1 MPLLSQL
8 VSDINP
14 FDEDVADPTPNIY
27 GDEEDQTY
35 RRSKVRVSDEVGRRV
50 IQKVQPETQG
60 LTDKPGQFLSNLGS
74 DVGEFAKGVAGM
86 AIYPVLHPRETA
98 DAVFS
103 HPVATAE
110 KFGGALVEGYK
121 ESYTPQEGESVPG
134 MILRRLYEKP
144 FTTLMDASALG
155 QLAFGGAG
163 LAARAAT
170 TGVRGAAEG
179 AALARSV
186 GETMA
191 GRVLG
196 DAPELAGTLKRAAS
210 AQRAVDLMA
219 SATERARKLDP
230 ISVAMDTGRAI
241 LKSKAPDKLAELNTI
256 SQATDAMA
264 ERNVVMQSNEDLRT
278 QRVSQAFSEL
288 NTAERS
294 VIWPYI
300 SGRLNM
306 EAPLGPALM
315 QHTGEWVPV
324 KGEVIRQEAL
334 EAARQ
339 QYIPIQQEYEFRG
352 GYTPE
357 QSGQRAGE
365 RAANYARDVMG
376 DNFDPTHPMVQEY
389 IQNEAMLASRESME
403 RLQKRAAGEMMTS
416 LDAAKDKAWRTKMES
431 DVAANLHASIKD
443 AESGLPRPERTT
455 VEEALQAMG
464 PQGGLYFPHS
474 SEAYT
479 RDQST
484 ISNFLTKMG
493 EALPFKNNQYTQFA
507 SGVMEHQDP
516 VKQLLRSYA
525 TYEKNQTWLK
535 LGYDAAESEVAAGR
549 ATKFTRGEWDW
560 TTDTDVLKGTHQPF
574 HPGKMIADDLADE
587 DVQRLFTRMLEVS
600 DDTKGLNI
608 FEVMQGIT
616 DNAGKGPQ
624 RALRADVPVYKIPTA
639 MGKGLKA
646 IKDQFEPPT
655 NPLLR
660 MTDKFTQWWNWA
672 NLNLRLTRI
681 NNNVLGNTFF
691 ATLQGVH
698 PFTPRGLTSLITMGR
713 ALMAKTPLS
722 GLAGEEG
729 ARLAKVFD
737 LPGIRSGGLY
747 HELETL
753 PAAER
758 LGQAGKTI
766 GERMSESRIPG
777 IAMTGRWSNALGRW
791 NSNIEAA
798 YRGASLFYELS
809 PNAIG
814 RAQRMLGHAADTMT
828 LGEKIEGFAR
838 SGAEVTMKMPEY
850 RGALKAVNRYF
861 HDYTRTT
868 PFERSTVRRIFP
880 YHKFWKHSTD
890 LITRYPFEHPLKGA
904 VMRTMGQAAI
914 QDTKDTL
921 KQWGLDYDRDVKS
934 YLGDSIPVK
943 RDVDPATGKTKTVW
957 MFNARGPN
965 PFSQMTGLQAEQA
978 LQMLNPVV
986 KIAIEQG
993 TGINLFTRER
1003 YRGAISSFSG
1013 REVDQDTGNIVES
1026 YEHPSWPEA
1035 FLRSFWPY
1043 QTAKEFVA
1051 QGRVPLDTASLLDM
1065 VTKSPNAWAQ
1075 IEPSGQV
1082 RRKPQKVPY
1091 QAFTRI
1097 AGPVPVGLE
1106 PPTRGE
1112 KQQRKGIVNEQLR
1125 NLLQRHP
1132 EKKAEIMDAIRKTS
1146 QEVRNE
1152 RP

>member
-8 VSDINP
+8 VSDLNP
-14 FDEDVADPTPNIY
+14 FDEDQPDQTPQYY
-27 GDEEDQTY
+27 GDEEDETY
-35 RRSKVRVSDEVGRRV
+35 RRSKVHVSDEVGRRV

-60 LTDKPGQFLSNLGS
+60 LADMPGQFLSNLGS

-98 DAVFS
+98 DAIFQ

-121 ESYTPQEGESVPG
+121 ENYTPHEDESVPG
-134 MILRRLYEKP
+134 MILRRFYEKP
-144 FTTLMDASALG
+144 FTSLMDASALG
-155 QLAFGGAG
+155 QIAFGGAG

-170 TGVRGAAEG
+170 MGVRGAAEG
-179 AALARSV
+179 AASL
-186 GETMA
+186 
-191 GRVLG
+191 
-196 DAPELAGTLKRAAS
+196 APELAGVAQKASS
-210 AQRAVDLMA
+210 AQRAVDLLA
-219 SATERARKLDP
+219 SATERAKRIDP
-230 ISVAMDTGRAI
+230 INLAMDAGKALFKTA
-241 LKSKAPDKLAELNTI
+241 APDKLAELNTI
-256 SQATDAMA
+256 SSGTDAMA
-264 ERNVVMQSNEDLRT
+264 ERTVVMRANEDLRT
-278 QRVSQAFSEL
+278 QRVNEAFGGL

-306 EAPLGPALM
+306 DSPLGPTLM
-315 QHTGEWVPV
+315 QHTGEWVPL
-324 KGEVIRQEAL
+324 KGEVIRPEAL

-339 QYIPIQQEYEFRG
+339 QYIPIQKEYEFRG

-357 QSGQRAGE
+357 QAGQRAGE
-365 RAANYARDVMG
+365 RAMNYARDVMK

-389 IQNEAMLASRESME
+389 VQNEATLASRESME

-416 LDAAKDKAWRTKMES
+416 LDVAKDRAWRTKMEEE
-431 DVAANLHASIKD
+431 VAANLHASIED

-479 RDQST
+479 REQST
-484 ISNFLTKMG
+484 IGNVLTKMG
-493 EALPFKNNQYTQFA
+493 EALPYKENQYTQFA

-525 TYEKNQTWLK
+525 TYEKNQTWLQM
-535 LGYDAAESEVAAGR
+535 GYDAAEKEVEAGR
-549 ATKFTRGEWDW
+549 ATRFKRGEWDW
-560 TTDTDVLKGTHQPF
+560 TTDPDVLKGTHQPF
-574 HPGKMIADDLADE
+574 HPGKMIADDLAEE

-600 DDTKGLNI
+600 DDTKSLNI
-608 FEVMQGIT
+608 FDVMQGIT

-624 RALRADVPVYKIPTA
+624 RALRGDVPVYKIPTA

-660 MTDKFTQWWNWA
+660 MTDKFTQYWNWA

-681 NNNVLGNTFF
+681 NNNVVGNTFF
-691 ATLQGVH
+691 GTLQGVH
-698 PFTPRGLTSLITMGR
+698 PFSVKGLTSLVAMGR
-713 ALMAKTPLS
+713 ALAGKA
-722 GLAGEEG
+722 GIGGEEG
-729 ARLAKVFD
+729 SRLAKVFD
-737 LPGIRSGGLY
+737 LPGIRSGGLF

-753 PAAER
+753 PQADR
-758 LGQAGKTI
+758 LGNAGKTI
-766 GERMSESRIPG
+766 GERMVDSRIPG
-777 IAMTGRWSNALGRW
+777 VSALGKWSNKLAQW

-809 PNAIG
+809 PNSIG

-838 SGAEVTMKMPEY
+838 SGAEVTMKNPEY
-850 RGALKAVNRYF
+850 RGALKSVNRFF
-861 HDYTRTT
+861 HDYERTT

-890 LITRYPFEHPLKGA
+890 LIVKYPFEHPLKGA
-904 VMRTMGQAAI
+904 VMRTMGNAAI

-943 RDVDPATGKTKTVW
+943 RDVDPVTGKTKVVW

-986 KIAIEQG
+986 KIAIEQS

-1003 YRGAISSFSG
+1003 YRGALSSFSG
-1013 REVDQDTGNIVES
+1013 REVDPETGNIVES

-1075 IEPSGQV
+1075 IEPNGQL
-1082 RRKPQKVPY
+1082 RRKPQKTPY
-1091 QAFTRI
+1091 QSLFRAV
-1097 AGPVPVGLE
+1097 GPQPVGLQ
-1106 PPTRGE
+1106 PPTHGE
-1112 KQQRKGIVNEQLR
+1112 KQQRKGFVNEQLR
-1125 NLLQRHP
+1125 NLLQRYP
-1132 EKKAEIMDAIRKTS
+1132 EKKAEIMDAIRQTS
-1146 QEVRNE
+1146 DEVRNE
-1152 RP
+1152 RR